1 MAVKQRYGMNADG
14 SVTRCRAKPGNVGR
28 YGCTHGRHEDLT
40 DEQAMEI
47 NERAAAATSPATGSS
62 LTKSAR
68 IDQNGV
74 EADVMREMYGGG
86 DSELANRRM
95 RESAVR
101 DILDGA
107 LYVEPGR
114 DIKAEMLDPN
124 NPITEEQRTRA
135 AILREI
141 LGDPDVSD
149 EADHVLN
156 RFHDLTDGAVYERGL
171 NDDGDND
178 LVLDAMVF
186 DPDGPM
192 GSGNDY
198 IEQDVRAGIGDRTI
212 HVADRAALAAVVRD
226 GIVRTAG
233 DPGRE
238 LDKRGMMP
246 MTNDERSLRDH
257 LESQGL

>member
-47 NERAAAATSPATGSS
+47 NERAAAATSPSTGSS

-107 LYVEPGR
+107 LYVEPEGTSR
-114 DIKAEMLDPN
+114 PRCL
-124 NPITEEQRTRA
+124 TRTTRLQRSNERA
-135 AILREI
+135 LRYYAK
-141 LGDPDVSD
+141 S
-149 EADHVLN
+149 
-156 RFHDLTDGAVYERGL
+156 
-171 NDDGDND
+171 
-178 LVLDAMVF
+178 
-186 DPDGPM
+186 
-192 GSGNDY
+192 
-198 IEQDVRAGIGDRTI
+198 
-212 HVADRAALAAVVRD
+212 
-226 GIVRTAG
+226 
-233 DPGRE
+233 
-238 LDKRGMMP
+238 
-246 MTNDERSLRDH
+246 
-257 LESQGL
+257 